1 MNRNLATSSPRR
13 RIGLVLTSAVV
24 GCALLVGADGALA
37 APADGGVLKANPKR
51 VNFGTK
57 QVGTFTVK
65 GSTITNTG
73 STELLVQTVA
83 DRMPDQFSWG
93 LFPGQTCPIFEPAPL
108 GPGES
113 CGIAVGFRPE
123 AFWAGREDLAVLGLS
138 VFDPATGVPIDSV
151 LVEFRGVTKL

>member
-1 MNRNLATSSPRR
+1 MQ
-13 RIGLVLTSAVV
+13 LVHHRDHV
-24 GCALLVGADGALA
+24 LVPHVAIGADDHGAGA
-37 APADGGVLKANPKR
+37 GR
-51 VNFGTK
+51 
-57 QVGTFTVK
+57 
-65 GSTITNTG
+65 
-73 STELLVQTVA
+73 
-83 DRMPDQFSWG
+83 
-93 LFPGQTCPIFEPAPL
+93 PAPL